1 MLEAQVHSELRTFLR
16 TSSSSD
22 WTHHLTMARM
32 VARGL
37 RLGRSTI
44 IQTGVNYQTHCLSY
58 LTSALL
64 SPHDVIIVVNQKIQ
78 EQLLN
83 NYIPFLQESLEID
96 KHISTSLDENN
107 LSGTHL
113 ILISPQDWLENIINN
128 NSLKTI
134 PTIVEEAQQLPQFI
148 TDYLTIEISNHELLN
163 LPIDNQK
170 QKKNFQ
176 KNLVKLTKSIF
187 SHPSNPYDSY
197 LLDSQEQKIIL
208 DLVDNISQ
216 NNPNAPEKLSQF
228 QQKLIRNEDNINYVV
243 VKRKQGTFLLKSIP
257 LELKTRVT
265 HLWHKNNPL
274 ILIAKYLA
282 PEREVTDYANLLGIP
297 TKDYT
302 CLKFSPHAPNEVLK
316 LYFPE
321 KCPFPNEPQFQSSIT
336 REIVALISST
346 KINHEPIIII
356 IEDVPLQAQITASL
370 ASQFGSRVKLNEC
383 SLTDNTILV
392 CDIKFWSKNQDN
404 FPPPQLLIMATLPI
418 PSLENPLIASQ
429 VNYYKKQK
437 KDWFRLYLL
446 PQAIKSLQQL
456 TVSLRKNQG
465 VLALLDN
472 RVNYRSYGN
481 KVLQALE
488 PYAKIGY
495 LDLTWLD

>member
-1 MLEAQVHSELRTFLR
+1 MLEAQVHSELRTVLR

-58 LTSALL
+58 LTPALL
-64 SPHDVIIVVNQKIQ
+64 SPYDVVIVVNQKIQ
-78 EQLLN
+78 EQLIN
-83 NYIPFLQESLEID
+83 DYIPFLQKSLEIN
-96 KHISTSLDENN
+96 KYISTSLDENN
-107 LSGTHL
+107 ASDANV

-128 NSLKTI
+128 NSSTKT
-134 PTIVEEAQQLPQFI
+134 PTIIEEAEQLPQFI
-148 TDYLTIEISNHELLN
+148 TDYLTIEISNYDLLN
-163 LPIDNQK
+163 VPIDNQT

-176 KNLVKLTKSIF
+176 KNLVKLTKSVF
-187 SHPSNPYDSY
+187 NHPPNPYDSY
-197 LLDSQEQKIIL
+197 LLDSKEQKIIIN
-208 DLVDNISQ
+208 LVDNISK
-216 NNPNAPEKLSQF
+216 NSPNIQEKFSRF
-228 QQKLIRNEDNINYVV
+228 QEKVIHNDDNINYVV

-257 LELKTRVT
+257 LELKTKVA
-265 HLWHKNNPL
+265 HLWHNNHPL

-282 PEREVTDYANLLGIP
+282 PEKEVIDYSNLLGIP

-302 CLKFSPHAPNEVLK
+302 CLKFSPHTPNEILK

-321 KCPFPNEPQFQSSIT
+321 KCPFPNEPQFKSAIT
-336 REIVALISST
+336 KEIIALISST

-370 ASQFGSRVKLNEC
+370 ASQFGSRVRLNEL
-383 SLTDNTILV
+383 SLTDNNILV
-392 CDIKFWSKNQDN
+392 CGIKFWANNQDK
-404 FPPPQLLIMATLPI
+404 FPSPQLLIMATLPI

-429 VNYYKKQK
+429 VNYYKRQK

-495 LDLTWLD
+495 LDLTWLK